1 MVLIKTEKECIL
13 AVTFQYIGIIQSYT
27 ERQIFAEHDICD
39 NDVAELN
46 Q

>member
-1 MVLIKTEKECIL
+1 MVLIKTDKECIL
-13 AVTFQYIGIIQSYT
+13 AVTFQYIGIIQSYS
-27 ERQIFAEHDICD
+27 QIFAEHDICD